1 MYPSHANPRDFC
13 TKLSAASAMASA
25 DDPSSG
31 GVTPD
36 GASARGDARQSP
48 RRAFRV
54 SRSIAPMSNVDARPA
69 RG

>member
-1 MYPSHANPRDFC
+1 
-13 TKLSAASAMASA
+13 MASA

>member
-1 MYPSHANPRDFC
+1 
-13 TKLSAASAMASA
+13 
-25 DDPSSG
+25 
-31 GVTPD
+31 

-48 RRAFRV
+48 RFAFRV